1 MNRKNIEPFL
11 FLPNEKVNSLV
22 EGKNSKEDGPFY
34 FFWVI
39 LYLIFKI

>member
-11 FLPNEKVNSLV
+11 FLPNEDVNSLV
-22 EGKNSKEDGPFY
+22 EGKNSKEDGPFT
-34 FFWVI
+34 FWVI

>member
-11 FLPNEKVNSLV
+11 FLPNESVNSLV
-22 EGKNSKEDGPFY
+22 EGENSIEDGLFN
-34 FFWVI
+34 FWAI